1 MSDDTVL
8 SRGAAGGQEAALFD
22 AIAGLA
28 ETMHWPLRAFEHQGD
43 RVVVA
48 GLADDAVFEQLV
60 WIRDAAGSNLR
71 CLLIARGAVPEER
84 RAAVFEL
91 CARVNDGLIHGCLEY
106 DFTDR
111 TLGFR
116 DSTELADI
124 PPAAA
129 VDRTTARLLTLGS
142 RYADA
147 IGRVLSG
154 EPPGE
159 AVAAAERG

>member
-1 MSDDTVL
+1 MSEGTVL
-8 SRGAAGGQEAALFD
+8 SRGDAGGNEAALFD
-22 AIAGLA
+22 AIADLA
-28 ETMHWPLRAFEHQGD
+28 EKMHWPLRAFEHGGD

-48 GLADDAVFEQLV
+48 GLGDDPVFEQLV

-71 CLLIARGAVPEER
+71 CLLVVRGAVPEER
-84 RAAVFEL
+84 RAAVLEV

-116 DSTELADI
+116 DSTELAGI

-129 VDRTTARLLTLGS
+129 VERTTARLLTLGS
-142 RYADA
+142 RYAEA
-147 IGRVLSG
+147 IARVLSG
-154 EPPGE
+154 MPPGE
-159 AVAAAERG
+159 AVGAAERG

>member
-1 MSDDTVL
+1 MSDDTVR
-8 SRGAAGGQEAALFD
+8 SPVAGGGEAALLD
-22 AIAGLA
+22 AIADFA
-28 ETMHWPLRAFEHQGD
+28 ETMHWPLRAFEHGGD

-48 GLADDAVFEQLV
+48 GLGDDAVFEQLV

-71 CLLIARGAVPEER
+71 CLLIVRGAVPEER
-84 RAAVFEL
+84 RVAVLEL

-116 DSTELADI
+116 DSTDLADLA
-124 PPAAA
+124 PAAA
-129 VDRTTARLLTLGS
+129 VERTTARLLALGS
-142 RYADA
+142 RYAGA

-159 AVAAAERG
+159 VVGAAEQS

>member
-1 MSDDTVL
+1 M
-8 SRGAAGGQEAALFD
+8 
-22 AIAGLA
+22 
-28 ETMHWPLRAFEHQGD
+28 
-43 RVVVA
+43 
-48 GLADDAVFEQLV
+48 FEQLV

-71 CLLIARGAVPEER
+71 CLLIVRGEVPAER

-106 DFTDR
+106 DFADR

-116 DSTELADI
+116 DSTDLSGIA
-124 PPAAA
+124 PATA
-129 VDRTTARLLTLGS
+129 VERTTGRLLTLGS

-154 EPPGE
+154 ESPGE
-159 AVAAAERG
+159 AVAAVERG